1 MANRL
6 APATAP
12 MGRIDAIDVG
22 SRKLTIQT
30 EFFPRPDWRIETKVY
45 LGGEL
50 KKVYSN
56 PLEGVPEEHLQQVI
70 NDFHQNRLDEIVAGL
85 RDRT

>member
-1 MANRL
+1 MTTRP

-22 SRKLTIQT
+22 ARKLTIQT
-30 EFFPRPDWRIETKVY
+30 EFFVRPDWRIETKVY

-50 KKVYSN
+50 KKVYTN
-56 PLEGVPEEHLQQVI
+56 PLEGISEEQLQQVI
-70 NDFHQNRLDEIVAGL
+70 NDFHQNRMDEIMAGL
-85 RDRT
+85 RNRT